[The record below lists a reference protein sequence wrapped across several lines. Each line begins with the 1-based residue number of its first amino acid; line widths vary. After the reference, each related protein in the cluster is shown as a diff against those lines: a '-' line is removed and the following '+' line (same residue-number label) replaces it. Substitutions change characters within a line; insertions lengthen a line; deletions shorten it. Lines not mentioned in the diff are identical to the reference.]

1 MLVDPKW
8 LLVVTIDASGIA
20 YMFPEV
26 APPVLLMKADP
37 CELSE
42 L

>member
-26 APPVLLMKADP
+26 APVLLMKADP

-42 L
+42 F